1 MDPTAVA
8 NIPMT
13 AWEQAVVVV
22 LFILFLGGVFAF
34 VRWLLGWIK
43 GLQRE
48 WQSFTT
54 KLNQDWRDWMDEQ
67 RAQDRHVLEDIACAV
82 SDLGKKMDV
91 HDQKVEERI
100 ERISVRRKKVT

>member
-1 MDPTAVA
+1 MDPTTVSK
-8 NIPMT
+8 IPMT

-34 VRWLLGWIK
+34 IRWLLGWVK
-43 GLQRE
+43 TLQQE
-48 WQSFTT
+48 WQDFTT
-54 KLNQDWRDWMDEQ
+54 NLNKEFRDWMDEQ

-82 SDLGKKMDV
+82 QDLGKKMDV

-100 ERISVRRKKVT
+100 DRAVQRRKKVT